1 MAHASKNHNGFT
13 DLSGF
18 QNAWMEAWA
27 TSIQHSF
34 QCWRHLFELQSNFL
48 KHAQQHH
55 RDHIEI
61 ASGASFL
68 DRYGKRAHDIDPER
82 DV

>member
-1 MAHASKNHNGFT
+1 MANGFK
-13 DLSGF
+13 DLGGFKDFSGL
-18 QNAWMEAWA
+18 QNVWMEAWMA
-27 TSIQHSF
+27 SAQHMF
-34 QCWRHLFELQSNFL
+34 QCWRHMFELQQNFL

-55 RDHIEI
+55 RDHVEI

>member
-1 MAHASKNHNGFT
+1 MANSYKDFSTVHA
-13 DLSGF
+13 
-18 QNAWMEAWA
+18 AWLEMWA
-27 TSIQHSF
+27 TSAQHMF
-34 QCWRHLFELQSNFL
+34 QCWRHMFELQQNFL
-48 KHAQQHH
+48 KQAQEHH
-55 RDHIEI
+55 RSHIEI